1 VNAVPPPSW
10 IQTVAKWFTP
20 SRIRAHALILVIC
33 IWGTCAFNFAT
44 PSLFDRFANIKFQD
58 FLPFYVSAQLI
69 AQGRTSDLY
78 KQDVIAQSIHFIL
91 GAPSH
96 VVLPNLYGP
105 QVGLLFVPLVRFSFP
120 IAARIW
126 MAISLIIV
134 FACVFSVW
142 KSCFAL
148 RSHARLVV
156 LCTLAFPPLFH
167 TFVRGQ
173 VSALVLLCFTA
184 AYLAFRANRNW
195 WVGVAL
201 GLLIFKPQ
209 FLVAIPLVFLFAG
222 AWKALSGLAVS
233 AVAQLALTTLYFG
246 TSVMRAY
253 FDTLSHLARVADS
266 SELSFAFIQMHSL
279 RSFWSLLLPWR
290 GVAFALYAVSFFLV
304 AIMAAAIWKSSAPIA
319 LRFSALTLA
328 AVLGNP
334 HLFVYDLL
342 VLAPVFLLLVD
353 FILEHPG
360 HPSVAVLRLLLYLT
374 FLLPLFG
381 PLSRWTHFQLSVPV
395 FAMLLCLLWR
405 NAVTASHKLASSEFG
420 GV

>member
-1 VNAVPPPSW
+1 VTSAPPCV
-10 IQTVAKWFTP
+10 QTAAKWLTP

-33 IWGTCAFNFAT
+33 IWATCALNFAT
-44 PSLFDRFANIKFQD
+44 PGLFDRFANIKFQD
-58 FLPFYVSAQLI
+58 FLPFYVSAHLI
-69 AQGRTSDLY
+69 AQGRANDLY
-78 KQDVIAQSIHFIL
+78 NQEIIAQSIHSIL
-91 GAPSH
+91 GVPSH

-105 QVGLLFVPLVRFSFP
+105 QIGLLFTPLVRFSFP
-120 IAARIW
+120 VAARIW

-134 FACVFSVW
+134 FGCVFSVW
-142 KSCFAL
+142 KSCVAL

-173 VSALVLLCFTA
+173 VAALVLLCFTA

-195 WVGVAL
+195 WAGVAL

-209 FLVAIPLVFLFAG
+209 FLVAIPLALLFAG
-222 AWKALSGLAVS
+222 TWKALSGLAVS
-233 AVAQLALTTLYFG
+233 AVAQLACTTLFFG
-246 TSVMRAY
+246 TSLMRAY
-253 FDTLSHLARVADS
+253 FDTLSHLARIAAS

-279 RSFWSLLLPWR
+279 RAFWSLLLPWP
-290 GVAFALYAVSFFLV
+290 GVAFGLYALSSLLV
-304 AIMAAAIWKSSAPIA
+304 VIMAAAIWKSSAPIA

-328 AVLGNP
+328 AVLCNP

-342 VLAPVFLLLVD
+342 VLVPVFLLLVD
-353 FILEHPG
+353 FILDYPE
-360 HPSVAVLRLLLYLT
+360 HPSVPVLRLLTYLA
-374 FLLPLFG
+374 FLLIVFG
-381 PLSRWTHFQLSVPV
+381 PLSQWTHFQLSVPV

-405 NAVTASHKLASSEFG
+405 SAVTACHKLASSEFG